1 MTVRRIA
8 CSFFLWRAAVAVVA
22 SPPAVAAPRPAVEA
36 KRAHYVAALVELRTI
51 LAPHI
56 VPLSDRS
63 CIINDLEAIAHALII
78 AVVGSAALPQPS
90 VPVITALDALNLL
103 CDPSKVIFRPSSMC
117 QRQHHL
123 SLQCF
128 SCLLPAF
135 HPNLLSSPHTWKIW
149 TRPMDS
155 MFEAR
160 LPITNALMH

>member
-1 MTVRRIA
+1 
-8 CSFFLWRAAVAVVA
+8 
-22 SPPAVAAPRPAVEA
+22 
-36 KRAHYVAALVELRTI
+36 VELRTI

-155 MFEAR
+155 MFQAR